1 MGIEVE
7 ETIPAVAGKDGRKQ
21 ILIGVKIPDALD

>member
-7 ETIPAVAGKDGRKQ
+7 ETMPAVAGKDGGKQ
-21 ILIGVKIPDALD
+21 ITGVKIPDVRN